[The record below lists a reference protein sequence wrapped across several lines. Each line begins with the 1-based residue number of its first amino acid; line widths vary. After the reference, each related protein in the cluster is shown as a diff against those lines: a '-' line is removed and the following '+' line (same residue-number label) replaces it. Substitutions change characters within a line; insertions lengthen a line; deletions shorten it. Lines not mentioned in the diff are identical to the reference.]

1 LPDCLTVTEELAPAP
16 FELHIG
22 IPKPAPRPSQIYG
35 TVGALKSILDSYR
48 GLLAIGQNL

>member
-1 LPDCLTVTEELAPAP
+1 LPDFLTVTDELDLSP

-22 IPKPAPRPSQIYG
+22 IPKHAPQPSQIHG

-48 GLLAIGQNL
+48 SLLSIGQNL